1 MPLVYLNVCI
11 SVKTYAHICV
21 DNIYIYIYIIY
32 IYIYI
37 IYIISYVLGLLGG
50 FYWIFWNH
58 QGQTNKHR
66 YLNGRLDVVNVLL
79 S

>member
-21 DNIYIYIYIIY
+21 DNIYISYIYIIY
-32 IYIYI
+32 
-37 IYIISYVLGLLGG
+37 ISYVLGLLGG

>member
-11 SVKTYAHICV
+11 SVRTYAHICV
-21 DNIYIYIYIIY
+21 DNIYIYHIYIL
-32 IYIYI
+32 YI
-37 IYIISYVLGLLGG
+37 ICYIGLLRG